1 MDNLLMEDNS
11 EALAEKLLF
20 SKEAAEYLGISVQR
34 LAVLT
39 KEGRVIP
46 LKKNSSGTIYHID
59 ELIKRKKEMSI
70 FSSTYAE
77 HELKGEKTGMFEINT
92 STRNEALN
100 LAVTMNILHASE
112 KKACNL
118 IDMLDKR
125 IACEPMP
132 ENSHL
137 WEKLLNTS
145 SLVIEKEYDRARQ
158 AFSHLQKTDE
168 IIRIGD
174 SAYPVLLSQTEEAP
188 RFLYLRGRMNLL
200 QDIRTVALV
209 GSRHAGEEGKRNTER
224 VARILG
230 SNGIVIVSG
239 LAKGIDVTAHK
250 AALDN
255 SLSTIA
261 VIGTNLNQ
269 YYPGENME
277 VQKMIE
283 REGLVVSQFSPATR
297 TERWFFPLRDG
308 VMSGLSQATVIMEAG
323 ETSGALKQARYAL
336 KQKRLVLIPQNAFNI
351 PSITW
356 PEKFEK
362 LGAIRV
368 KTPSEIIDILSEHR
382 VYRSEESHSN
392 STYDLFD
399 DDNMIVADTSG
410 EYSVQKGH

>member
-1 MDNLLMEDNS
+1 MEG
-11 EALAEKLLF
+11 ERKALADKLLF

-39 KEGRVIP
+39 KERRIIP

-59 ELIKRKKEMSI
+59 ELEKRKKELSI
-70 FSSTYAE
+70 FSSAYVGYE
-77 HELKGEKTGMFEINT
+77 SKGEEAGMFEINT
-92 STRNEALN
+92 KTRNEALN
-100 LAVTMNILHASE
+100 LAVAMNILHASE
-112 KKACNL
+112 KKTCKI
-118 IDMLDKR
+118 IDLLDR
-125 IACEPMP
+125 HIAYEPMT
-132 ENSHL
+132 ENFHH
-137 WEKLLNTS
+137 WEKILDASHET
-145 SLVIEKEYDRARQ
+145 IKKEYENARS
-158 AFSHLQKTDE
+158 AFNHLQETDE

-174 SAYPVLLSQTEEAP
+174 PSYPKLLSQTEEAP
-188 RFLYLRGRMNLL
+188 RFLYLRGRINLL

-209 GSRHAGEEGKRNTER
+209 GSRQAGEEGRKNTER

-230 SNGIVIVSG
+230 SNGIIIVSG

-255 SLSTIA
+255 GLPTIA

-269 YYPGENME
+269 YYPSENKD
-277 VQKMIE
+277 VQKKIE
-283 REGLVVSQFSPATR
+283 QEGLVVSQFSPATK

-336 KQKRLVLIPQNAFNI
+336 KQNRLVLIPQNAFNI

-362 LGAIRV
+362 LGALRV
-368 KTPSEIIDILSEHR
+368 KTPSEIIEILSEHR
-382 VYRSEESHSN
+382 VYRTEESLTIR
-392 STYDLFD
+392 TYDLFD
-399 DDNMIVADTSG
+399 ADNMIVADTSG
-410 EYSVQKGH
+410 EYRV